1 MSTARR
7 IACFLA
13 VPAAVIVVFFIGW
26 IWAINSSRA
35 HILVRNQSGT
45 TLSNLTISG
54 SCEQRHVDT
63 VSDHSEWQT
72 VTPYRKGGQIQFS
85 FLSGAKRYSSSPE
98 IYTNHSGSCGI
109 TLTVLSNMNIESEVR
124 Y

>member
-1 MSTARR
+1 MSTARLT
-7 IACFLA
+7 AYFLA
-13 VPAAVIVVFFIGW
+13 VPAAFVAVFFIGW
-26 IWAINSSRA
+26 VWAINSSRA

-45 TLSNLTISG
+45 TLSNVTISG
-54 SCEQRHVDT
+54 SCEPRHADT
-63 VSDHSEWQT
+63 VGDHSEWQT

-85 FLSGAKRYSSSPE
+85 FLSGAKPYSSSPE

-109 TLTVLSNMNIESEVR
+109 TLTVLSNMTVESEVR

>member
-1 MSTARR
+1 MSNSRL
-7 IACFLA
+7 IAYFVA
-13 VPAAVIVVFFIGW
+13 VPAAVIAVFFIGW

-45 TLSNLTISG
+45 ALSNLMISG
-54 SCEQRHVDT
+54 SCEQRHIDT
-63 VSDHSEWQT
+63 VGGHSEWQT

-98 IYTNHSGSCGI
+98 IYTNHSGSCSI
-109 TLTVLSNMNIESEVR
+109 TLTVLSNMTIESRVI